1 MAAVPA
7 PEQTVSMA
15 KRSRRRQRRTA
26 TPAPRRARATAP
38 VRRGIQSAGIAFD
51 VLSALAA
58 EAEAAGL
65 TAVARRAGLSASQ
78 THRYLTSLIRAG
90 FAQQDPDSGFYD
102 LGSQAIQIGLAALAR
117 TDVFALADPAIA
129 EFTRTTGRSSLLAAR
144 GPLGPTVVRWH
155 AGRIPVI
162 TSVSVGSVLPYL
174 RSATGRVFLS
184 FLPEDETAEEVAC
197 ELATAPTQEPLD
209 IRAIRARVRAD
220 MCASVDELLI
230 AGLRATAA
238 PILDIQGRV
247 ALAATVMATRAFD
260 PADDAAIAEQLRT
273 LCRRLTENIGGR
285 WPASG

>member
-1 MAAVPA
+1 
-7 PEQTVSMA
+7 MA
-15 KRSRRRQRRTA
+15 KRSRSGQRRTA
-26 TPAPRRARATAP
+26 TPALRRAPATVL

-58 EAEAAGL
+58 EPEAAGL

-78 THRYLTSLIRAG
+78 THRYLASLIRAG
-90 FAQQDPDSGFYD
+90 FARQNPDSGLYD
-102 LGSQAIQIGLAALAR
+102 LGPEAIQIGLAALAR

-184 FLPEDETAEEVAC
+184 FLPENETAKEVSR
-197 ELATAPTQEPLD
+197 ELTTARMQKPFN

-220 MCASVDELLI
+220 MSASVDELLI

-247 ALAATVMATRAFD
+247 ALVATVMATRAFD
-260 PADDAAIAEQLRT
+260 PAEDAAIIEQLKT

-285 WPASG
+285 WSASG

>member
-1 MAAVPA
+1 
-7 PEQTVSMA
+7 MA
-15 KRSRRRQRRTA
+15 KRSRNGQRRTA
-26 TPAPRRARATAP
+26 TPALRRAPATVL

-58 EAEAAGL
+58 EPEAAGL

-78 THRYLTSLIRAG
+78 THRYLASLIRAG
-90 FAQQDPDSGFYD
+90 FARQNPDSGLYD
-102 LGSQAIQIGLAALAR
+102 LGPEAIQIGLAALAR

-184 FLPEDETAEEVAC
+184 FLPEIETAKEVSR
-197 ELATAPTQEPLD
+197 ELATARMQKPFN

-220 MCASVDELLI
+220 MSASVDELLI

-247 ALAATVMATRAFD
+247 ALVATVMATRAFD
-260 PADDAAIAEQLRT
+260 PAEDAAIIEQLKT
-273 LCRRLTENIGGR
+273 LCRRLTANIGGR
-285 WPASG
+285 WSASG

>member
-1 MAAVPA
+1 
-7 PEQTVSMA
+7 MA
-15 KRSRRRQRRTA
+15 KRSRSGRRRTA
-26 TPAPRRARATAP
+26 TPALRRAPATTP

-58 EAEAAGL
+58 EPEAAGL

-78 THRYLTSLIRAG
+78 THRYLASLIRAG
-90 FAQQDPDSGFYD
+90 FARQNPDSGLYD
-102 LGSQAIQIGLAALAR
+102 LGPEAIQIGLAALAR

-129 EFTRTTGRSSLLAAR
+129 DFTRKTGRSSLLAAR

-184 FLPEDETAEEVAC
+184 FLPENETAKEVSC
-197 ELATAPTQEPLD
+197 ELATARMQKPFN

-220 MCASVDELLI
+220 MSASVDELLI

-247 ALAATVMATRAFD
+247 ALVATVMVTRAFD
-260 PADDAAIAEQLRT
+260 PAEDAAIIEQLKT

-285 WPASG
+285 WSASG